1 MIKEKIDSFVTI
13 DDLQVGKPDPE
24 GYLLCLKRLRVE
36 QAVVVEDSPV
46 GAQAAPHMT
55 VDVQALDADFS
66 PLAGINVRADRNRCI
81 IWQTS
86 IVRTNGASRIRR

>member
-1 MIKEKIDSFVTI
+1 MTKALIFDIDSFVTI

-24 GYLLCLKRLRVE
+24 GYLLCLKQLRVE

-55 VDVQALDADFS
+55 VDVQALYADFS
-66 PLAGINVRADRNRCI
+66 PLAGIKCAGRQESVYYMANVNC
-81 IWQTS
+81 
-86 IVRTNGASRIRR
+86 